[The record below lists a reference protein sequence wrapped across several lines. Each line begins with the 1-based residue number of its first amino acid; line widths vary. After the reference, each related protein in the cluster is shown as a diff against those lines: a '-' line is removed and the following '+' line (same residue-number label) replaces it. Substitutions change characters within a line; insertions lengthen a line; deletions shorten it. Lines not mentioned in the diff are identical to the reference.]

1 MSISKTD
8 KMKAFSVTNLKQVL
22 HLCYKWKPS
31 NVKPDELDED
41 ETAELVS
48 QVGEAGRDFFVA
60 LLTSHKLG
68 IVFHDPTVGTSG
80 SNQNH
85 LLLVKYFC
93 FILKNNTYDIFNF
106 SHRILINLQKA
117 EDLAY
122 WLPPQ
127 FMNKLFCFLK

>member
-1 MSISKTD
+1 M
-8 KMKAFSVTNLKQVL
+8 TNLKPVL

-48 QVGEAGRDFFVA
+48 QVGEASRDFFVA

-93 FILKNNTYDIFNF
+93 FIL
-106 SHRILINLQKA
+106 
-117 EDLAY
+117 
-122 WLPPQ
+122 
-127 FMNKLFCFLK
+127 

>member
-1 MSISKTD
+1 M
-8 KMKAFSVTNLKQVL
+8 TNLKPVL

-48 QVGEAGRDFFVA
+48 QVGEASRDFFVA

-106 SHRILINLQKA
+106 SHRSLIQFFSFILTAKDCSHQ
-117 EDLAY
+117 
-122 WLPPQ
+122 Q
-127 FMNKLFCFLK
+127 

>member
-1 MSISKTD
+1 MGISKTD
-8 KMKAFSVTNLKQVL
+8 KMKVFSVTNLKPIL

-106 SHRILINLQKA
+106 SHRILIQFAKGRGLGI
-117 EDLAY
+117 LASSTVY
-122 WLPPQ
+122 E
-127 FMNKLFCFLK
+127 

>member
-8 KMKAFSVTNLKQVL
+8 KMKVFSVTNLKPVL

-93 FILKNNTYDIFNF
+93 FIL
-106 SHRILINLQKA
+106 
-117 EDLAY
+117 
-122 WLPPQ
+122 
-127 FMNKLFCFLK
+127 